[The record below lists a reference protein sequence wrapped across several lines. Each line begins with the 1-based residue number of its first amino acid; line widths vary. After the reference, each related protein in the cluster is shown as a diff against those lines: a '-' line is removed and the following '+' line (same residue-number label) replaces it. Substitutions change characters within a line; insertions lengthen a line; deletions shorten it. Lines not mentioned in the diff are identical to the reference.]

1 MGPRSRSGL
10 LAVTAAC
17 VLTAS
22 VAACSSS
29 SGSSSASKSSAP
41 ASSAPASASAAPLT
55 TATQKEIAANWTE
68 FFNPKASPAKRLA
81 LLQNASQFTSAM
93 AGMAKNPQA
102 ATSSAKVDAVTV
114 TSSSAAAVTY
124 DILVS
129 GTPALTKQPGEAV
142 KEDGTWKVSDKSFC
156 ALLAMQS
163 GGKTSGLS
171 AACKSAG

>member
-1 MGPRSRSGL
+1 MGLLRSRTRL

-17 VLTAS
+17 AAAS

-29 SGSSSASKSSAP
+29 SATSAPATSAPAKSSA
-41 ASSAPASASAAPLT
+41 AAPMKPAPLT
-55 TATQKEIAANWTE
+55 SPDQKAIAANWTE
-68 FFNPKASPAKRLA
+68 FFNPKAPPAKRLA
-81 LLQNASQFTSAM
+81 LLQNASSLTSAM

-114 TSSSAAAVTY
+114 TSPSTATVTY

-142 KEDGTWKVSDKSFC
+142 KQGGTWKVSDKSFC
-156 ALLAMQS
+156 ALLALQS
-163 GGKTSGLS
+163 GGKTSGLPS
-171 AACKSAG
+171 ACKSAD